1 MSGNC
6 KQYVVRVKSNTQVM
20 RNFVPKIKVAPLC
33 TCVACR
39 SDLELESNTQ
49 AEAEVLLL
57 QARLALLAQHHETA
71 VLLAQV
77 NRAGR

>member
-1 MSGNC
+1 M
-6 KQYVVRVKSNTQVM
+6 VRVKSNTQVM
-20 RNFVPKIKVAPLC
+20 HNFVPKIKVAPLC

-39 SDLELESNTQ
+39 SDLELESNNTQ